1 MVNLLIADDHF
12 YVAEGIE
19 GALGEYKGINI
30 VGRVY
35 QLEEL
40 EEAMLKCEPDVV
52 LLDIKLSG
60 ASTGIDFIRAKRK
73 KYPEIAFVVF
83 SEYDSANI
91 IKQAYDVG
99 AASFL
104 SKNTTPDLLSE
115 AIKQSAEKAFFMA
128 PDIAEVLAS
137 CYVGNDKSSIDI
149 ADPKA
154 SLSEREFGVFLY
166 TAKGYTQ
173 SDVSGFLSIAVR
185 TVAKDIQNCKEK
197 LGLKRTAQFTM
208 LAMRRQLLPE
218 SEYSR
223 E

>member
-19 GALGEYKGINI
+19 GALGEYKSINI

-35 QLEEL
+35 QLEDL
-40 EEAMLKCEPDVV
+40 EEAMLKCKPDVV
-52 LLDIKLSG
+52 LLDIKFSG
-60 ASTGIDFIRAKRK
+60 ASTGIEFIRVNRGKF
-73 KYPEIAFVVF
+73 PDIGFVVF
-83 SEYDSANI
+83 SEYDSGNT
-91 IKQAYDVG
+91 IKQAYDAG

-104 SKNTTPDLLSE
+104 LKNTTPDLLSQ
-115 AIKQSAEKAFFMA
+115 AIQQASEKAFFMT
-128 PDIAEVLAS
+128 PDVAEVLAS
-137 CYVGNDKSSIDI
+137 CYVGNDKSNTDI
-149 ADPKA
+149 ADPEA
-154 SLSEREFGVFLY
+154 SLSEREFGVFLH

-173 SDVSGFLSIAVR
+173 AEVAEFLSIAVR
-185 TVAKDIQNCKEK
+185 TVAKDIQSCKKK

-208 LAMRRQLLPE
+208 LAMRKQLLPE